1 MSNSLR
7 LLLSVALIALAWH
20 NTARAQSLADDL
32 ASQET
37 QLPGLRLVAARD
49 FDPRV
54 SSLGIR
60 LGYLEKDVRPGDTGY
75 YFCGALTKDGGVSAA
90 QYVATALARLPY
102 VPVRRLGV
110 RYVILCGGAK
120 AGDRPIGGIP
130 VPPLDLLMLDVGTS
144 DPGFLESATLHELY
158 HLAEIRYRTLAD
170 ADWDRQFGGYS
181 HSYAPELMKGVLGSG
196 KPGFVDAYAETFPHE
211 DRAEL
216 FAALLLKPGDLLAR
230 IRATGDSVLRV
241 KVLYVDQKSQRLLA
255 FKLAPDGL

>member
-1 MSNSLR
+1 MRR
-7 LLLSVALIALAWH
+7 LLYLSLIALAWH
-20 NTARAQSLADDL
+20 DTARAQSLADDL

-120 AGDRPIGGIP
+120 DGDRPIGG
-130 VPPLDLLMLDVGTS
+130 VPLP
-144 DPGFLESATLHELY
+144 P
-158 HLAEIRYRTLAD
+158 
-170 ADWDRQFGGYS
+170 
-181 HSYAPELMKGVLGSG
+181 
-196 KPGFVDAYAETFPHE
+196 PH
-211 DRAEL
+211 
-216 FAALLLKPGDLLAR
+216 LLLR
-230 IRATGDSVLRV
+230 DSG
-241 KVLYVDQKSQRLLA
+241 A
-255 FKLAPDGL
+255 AHPT